1 MGETLGEF
9 GRISSLLAPFVGRV
23 SVSFDCRT
31 TATESSRRE
40 PKVASSFW
48 LKQIPFLFMRKV
60 IGGLFILAIVVSLA
74 VVQRSVLLDIWRRL
88 IDLPLVSLFPLAL
101 AATIMIVARGAFLA
115 ACSPGINLRQAIS
128 ADQTALAAGYGIALG
143 GGLVGTGTRIHMF
156 TRWGIPQS
164 TIATSIVATAVVPAF
179 STWGLPVVVLVFP
192 VLLGTATST
201 ELLVVIAGVLII
213 GFSGVF
219 WWLALRSPF
228 LFSLLGRF
236 GSWLRLLLA
245 GKVSPR
251 FARTQALIERSQP
264 TAFFHEM
271 RTDLIQLLRLRWG
284 TIFSASLGTLA
295 AGFCCMWTASVVF
308 EVSGLTFS
316 EALVAFSLVRVVI
329 ALSPIPGGAGIAELG
344 LIALLEQA
352 GVSVIDATGTT
363 LLYRFLTWFL
373 PMIVGSL
380 LWWQYSRTAEPADL
394 REHLHV

>member
-1 MGETLGEF
+1 MGETSGEF

-23 SVSFDCRT
+23 SVPFDYRT

-74 VVQRSVLLDIWRRL
+74 VVQRSVLLDIWQRL

-179 STWGLPVVVLVFP
+179 STWGLPVVVLAVP

-236 GSWLRLLLA
+236 GSWLRLLLV

-316 EALVAFSLVRVVI
+316 EAVVAFSLVRVVI
-329 ALSPIPGGAGIAELG
+329 ALSPIPGGVGIAELG

>member
-1 MGETLGEF
+1 MGETSGEF

-48 LKQIPFLFMRKV
+48 LKQIPFLAMRKA

-74 VVQRSVLLDIWRRL
+74 VVQRSVLLDIWQRL

-101 AATIMIVARGAFLA
+101 AAAVMIVARGAFLA

-156 TRWGIPQS
+156 TRWGMPQS

-179 STWGLPVVVLVFP
+179 STWSLPVVVLAIP
-192 VLLGTATST
+192 VLVGKATST
-201 ELLVVIAGVLII
+201 EILAVVAGVLIVI
-213 GFSGVF
+213 FSCAF
-219 WWLALRSPF
+219 WWAALRSPF

-236 GSWLRLLLA
+236 GSWSRLLLA
-245 GKVSPR
+245 RKVSPR
-251 FARTQALIERSQP
+251 FVRTQAFIERSQP
-264 TAFFHEM
+264 TAFFEEM
-271 RTDLIQLLRLRWG
+271 RAGLIELLRLRWG
-284 TIFSASLGTLA
+284 VIFATSIATLA

-308 EVSGLTFS
+308 GVSGLTFS

-344 LIALLEQA
+344 LIALLERA
-352 GVSVIDATGTT
+352 GVSGIDATGTT

-380 LWWQYSRTAEPADL
+380 LWWQFSRTAKPAESRD
-394 REHLHV
+394 RLHV